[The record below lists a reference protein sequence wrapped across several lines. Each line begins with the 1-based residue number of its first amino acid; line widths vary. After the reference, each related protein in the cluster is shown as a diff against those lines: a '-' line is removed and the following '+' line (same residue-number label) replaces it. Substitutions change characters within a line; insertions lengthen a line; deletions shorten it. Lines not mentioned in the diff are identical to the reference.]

1 MNALGAI
8 LHSTDVVIDVDASD
22 RAQLLHRAAEVLATC
37 HGLPARAIED
47 ALVARERLGSTALGH
62 GVALPHAR
70 LAGLLEPAAVFL
82 RTRVPIPF
90 DAPDGK
96 PVSQF
101 LVLVVPPQAADHHL
115 RLLACA
121 ATLFGNRSFRDALR
135 AAATPEAIAALLA
148 DWQIEDA

>member
-8 LHSTDVVIDVDASD
+8 LHSADVVVDVDAID
-22 RAQLLHRAAEVLATC
+22 RAQLLHQAAEVLATR
-37 HGLPARAIED
+37 HGLTSRAIED

-62 GVALPHAR
+62 GIALPHAR
-70 LAGLLEPAAVFL
+70 LAGLLEPAGAFL
-82 RTRVPIPF
+82 RTRAPIPF

-96 PVSQF
+96 SVSQF
-101 LVLVVPPQAADHHL
+101 LVLVVPPQATDRHL

-135 AAATPEAIAALLA
+135 AASTPVAIAALLA
-148 DWQIEDA
+148 DWQVEDA